1 MDYKIN
7 IDGSIAITE
16 NDYYKIHKDYRGTIN
31 IMGIPVP
38 TMLILN
44 EDTQKTES
52 RTVMFT
58 D

>member
-16 NDYYKIHKDYRGTIN
+16 NDYYKIHKDYRGTMN

-44 EDTQKTES
+44 ENTQETES
-52 RTVMFT
+52 RTVRFT